1 MSNATPASLA
11 PPTTGVSPAVVLI
24 GGGALLLWGG
34 TAIANKIAVG
44 HMDAMSAGVLR
55 SLLAGLIAAGI
66 AFAWRLPFPKPA
78 RQRGLLALSGI
89 TSFAIW
95 PLLLSLG
102 LGLTTASHA
111 ALIMAM
117 IPVFTGLIAAGFER
131 NWPRAGW
138 WTGVVI
144 AVIGAF
150 FLVFYRTEGAL
161 LTAGGSVAGDL
172 IILSGAGICAL
183 GYVAGG
189 KLTPVIGTWSTTFWG
204 LAIATIVLI
213 PTFALLA
220 PRTDW
225 TAVGAGG
232 WAAIVYM
239 TIMSSLLGYAG
250 WFWALGHGGI
260 ARIGSWQLAQPVITL
275 ALAAMVLS
283 EALTWPLLL
292 AAGTILAGTAIAQR
306 QTLPRSIKARS
317 IKARSSKA
325 RSSKE

>member
-1 MSNATPASLA
+1 MA
-11 PPTTGVSPAVVLI
+11 

-34 TAIANKIAVG
+34 TAVANKIAVG
-44 HMDAMSAGVLR
+44 HMDAMTAGVLR

-66 AFAWRLPFPKPA
+66 AVVWRLPFPKPA
-78 RQRGLLALSGI
+78 RQRGLLVLSGI
-89 TSFAIW
+89 TSFAVW

-138 WTGVVI
+138 WIGIAI
-144 AVIGAF
+144 AVVGAF
-150 FLVFYRTEGAL
+150 FLVFYRGGGAL
-161 LTAGGSVAGDL
+161 LTGGGSVTGDL

-204 LAIATIVLI
+204 LAIATVVLI

-225 TAVGAGG
+225 SAVGIGG
-232 WAAIVYM
+232 WGAIAYL
-239 TIMSSLLGYAG
+239 TFMSSLLGYAG

-275 ALAAMVLS
+275 ALAVMVLG
-283 EALTWPLLL
+283 ETLTWPLLV
-292 AAGTILAGTAIAQR
+292 AASAILVGTAIAQR
-306 QTLPRSIKARS
+306 RIRSIKEHS
-317 IKARSSKA
+317 N
-325 RSSKE
+325 

>member
-1 MSNATPASLA
+1 VSTAKPAGPA
-11 PPTTGVSPAVVLI
+11 PRGTGVSPAVALI
-24 GGGALLLWGG
+24 AGGALVLWGG
-34 TAIANKIAVG
+34 TAVANKIAVS
-44 HMDAMSAGVLR
+44 HMDAMTAGVLR
-55 SLLAGLIAAGI
+55 SLIAGLIAA
-66 AFAWRLPFPKPA
+66 AAALAWRLPFPKPA

-89 TSFAIW
+89 TSFAVW

-117 IPVFTGLIAAGFER
+117 IPVFTGLIAAGAEQ

-138 WTGVVI
+138 WTGCAI

-150 FLVFYRTEGAL
+150 FLVFYRSEDAL
-161 LTAGGSVAGDL
+161 LDAGSVTGDL

-189 KLTPVIGTWSTTFWG
+189 KLTPAIGTWSTTFWG
-204 LAIATIVLI
+204 LAIACLVLI
-213 PTFALLA
+213 PTFAVLA

-225 TAVGAGG
+225 SAVGAGG
-232 WAAIVYM
+232 WAAIAYL
-239 TIMSSLLGYAG
+239 TFMSSLLGYAG

-275 ALAAMVLS
+275 ALAAMVLG
-283 EALTWPLLL
+283 EALSWPLLL
-292 AAGTILAGTAIAQR
+292 AGATILAGTAIAQ
-306 QTLPRSIKARS
+306 
-317 IKARSSKA
+317 SKA
-325 RSSKE
+325 LFRVREVPK

>member
-1 MSNATPASLA
+1 MSEATPASLA
-11 PPTTGVSPAVVLI
+11 PRTTSVSPAVVLI

-34 TAIANKIAVG
+34 TAIANKIAIG
-44 HMDAMSAGVLR
+44 HMDAMTAGVLR
-55 SLLAGLIAAGI
+55 SLLAGLIAAGA
-66 AFAWRLPFPKPA
+66 AFAWRLPFPKPT
-78 RQRGLLALSGI
+78 RQRGLLAISGI

-144 AVIGAF
+144 AIIGAF
-150 FLVFYRTEGAL
+150 FLVFYRTDGAL
-161 LTAGGSVAGDL
+161 LTGGGSVAGDL

-204 LAIATIVLI
+204 LAIATFVLI
-213 PTFALLA
+213 PTFVLLA

-225 TAVGAGG
+225 SAVGAGG
-232 WAAIVYM
+232 WAAIAYM
-239 TIMSSLLGYAG
+239 TFMSSLLGYAG

-275 ALAAMVLS
+275 ALAAMVLG
-283 EALTWPLLL
+283 EALTWPLLV
-292 AAGTILAGTAIAQR
+292 AGGTILVGTAIAQR
-306 QTLPRSIKARS
+306 KALSPSLKARS
-317 IKARSSKA
+317 IKEQHK
-325 RSSKE
+325 

>member
-1 MSNATPASLA
+1 MSEATPASLA
-11 PPTTGVSPAVVLI
+11 PRTTSVSPAVALI

-34 TAIANKIAVG
+34 TAIANKIAIG
-44 HMDAMSAGVLR
+44 HMDAMTAGVLR
-55 SLLAGLIAAGI
+55 SLLAGLIAAGA

-78 RQRGLLALSGI
+78 RQRGLLAISGI

-150 FLVFYRTEGAL
+150 FLVFYRTDGAL
-161 LTAGGSVAGDL
+161 LADGGSVAGDL

-204 LAIATIVLI
+204 LAIASIVLI
-213 PTFALLA
+213 PTFVLLA

-225 TAVGAGG
+225 SSVGAGG
-232 WAAIVYM
+232 WAAIAYL

-260 ARIGSWQLAQPVITL
+260 ARIGSWQFAQPVITL
-275 ALAAMVLS
+275 ALAAMVLG
-283 EALTWPLLL
+283 EALTWPLLV
-292 AAGTILAGTAIAQR
+292 AGGTILVGTAIAQR
-306 QTLPRSIKARS
+306 KTNSP
-317 IKARSSKA
+317 
-325 RSSKE
+325 

>member
-1 MSNATPASLA
+1 MSEATSLDPAPRTAGL
-11 PPTTGVSPAVVLI
+11 SPAVALI
-24 GGGALLLWGG
+24 AGGALLLWGG
-34 TAIANKIAVG
+34 TAVANKIAVG
-44 HMDAMSAGVLR
+44 HMDPMTAGVLR
-55 SLLAGLIAAGI
+55 SLLAGLIATA
-66 AFAWRLPFPKPA
+66 AALAWRLPFPKAA

-117 IPVFTGLIAAGFER
+117 IPVFTGLIAAGTER

-138 WTGVVI
+138 WVGVTI

-150 FLVFYRTEGAL
+150 FLVFYRSEGAL
-161 LTAGGSVAGDL
+161 LEAGSVTGDL
-172 IILSGAGICAL
+172 IILAGAGICGL

-204 LAIATIVLI
+204 LAIACLVLI
-213 PTFALLA
+213 PTFAVLA

-225 TAVGAGG
+225 SAVGAGG
-232 WAAIVYM
+232 WAAIAYM
-239 TIMSSLLGYAG
+239 TVMSSLLGYAG

-260 ARIGSWQLAQPVITL
+260 ARIASWQLAQPAITL
-275 ALAAMVLS
+275 ALAAMVLG
-283 EALTWPLLL
+283 EALSWPLLL
-292 AAGTILAGTAIAQR
+292 AGATILAGTAIAQS
-306 QTLPRSIKARS
+306 TRSIKEQ
-317 IKARSSKA
+317 SK
-325 RSSKE
+325 

>member
-1 MSNATPASLA
+1 MSEATPASLA
-11 PPTTGVSPAVVLI
+11 PHTTGVSPAVFVV

-34 TAIANKIAVG
+34 TAVANKIAVG
-44 HMDAMSAGVLR
+44 HMDAMTAGVLR
-55 SLLAGLIAAGI
+55 SLLAGLIAAGA

-78 RQRGLLALSGI
+78 RQRVLLAISGI

-117 IPVFTGLIAAGFER
+117 IPVFTGLIAAGAER

-138 WTGVVI
+138 WLGMVI

-150 FLVFYRTEGAL
+150 VLVFYRSGGAL
-161 LTAGGSVAGDL
+161 LDSASVTGDL
-172 IILSGAGICAL
+172 IILSGAAICGL

-189 KLTPVIGTWSTTFWG
+189 KLTPMIGTWSTTFWG
-204 LAIATIVLI
+204 LAIACLVLI
-213 PTFALLA
+213 PTFAILA

-225 TAVGAGG
+225 SAVGAGG
-232 WAAIVYM
+232 WAAIAYL
-239 TIMSSLLGYAG
+239 TFMSSLLGYAG

-260 ARIGSWQLAQPVITL
+260 TRIASWQLAQPVITL
-275 ALAAMVLS
+275 ALAAMVLG
-283 EALTWPLLL
+283 EVLTWPLLL
-292 AAGTILAGTAIAQR
+292 AAATILAGTAIAQR
-306 QTLPRSIKARS
+306 KAIPRGIK
-317 IKARSSKA
+317 
-325 RSSKE
+325 EPNP

>member
-1 MSNATPASLA
+1 MSNARPASLA
-11 PPTTGVSPAVVLI
+11 PPTASVSPAVIVI

-34 TAIANKIAVG
+34 TAVANKIAVG
-44 HMDAMSAGVLR
+44 HMDAMTAGVLR
-55 SLLAGLIAAGI
+55 SLLAGLIATGI
-66 AFAWRLPFPKPA
+66 ALAWRLPFPGPA
-78 RQRGLLALSGI
+78 AQRGLLALSGI
-89 TSFAIW
+89 TSFAVW

-102 LGLTTASHA
+102 LGMTTASHA

-138 WTGVVI
+138 WTGVVF

-150 FLVFYRTEGAL
+150 FLVFYRSGGAL
-161 LTAGGSVAGDL
+161 LTGGGSVTGDL
-172 IILSGAGICAL
+172 IILSGAAVCAL

-204 LAIATIVLI
+204 LAIATVVLI

-225 TAVGAGG
+225 AAVGIGG
-232 WAAIVYM
+232 WAAIAYLTV
-239 TIMSSLLGYAG
+239 MSSLLGYAG
-250 WFWALGHGGI
+250 WFWALGRGGI

-275 ALAAMVLS
+275 ALAVMVLG
-283 EALTWPLLL
+283 ETLTWPLLV
-292 AAGTILAGTAIAQR
+292 AAGAILAGTAIAQR
-306 QTLPRSIKARS
+306 KVQSRSV
-317 IKARSSKA
+317 
-325 RSSKE
+325 KEQAN

>member
-1 MSNATPASLA
+1 MSEATPANLA
-11 PPTTGVSPAVVLI
+11 PRTTGVSPAVALI
-24 GGGALLLWGG
+24 GWGALLLWGG
-34 TAIANKIAVG
+34 TAVANKIAVG
-44 HMDAMSAGVLR
+44 HMDAMTAGVLR
-55 SLLAGLIAAGI
+55 SLLAGLIAAG
-66 AFAWRLPFPKPA
+66 AALAWRLPFPKA
-78 RQRGLLALSGI
+78 TRQRGLLALSGI

-117 IPVFTGLIAAGFER
+117 IPVFTGLIAAGAER

-150 FLVFYRTEGAL
+150 FLVFHRSEGGL
-161 LTAGGSVAGDL
+161 LDGGSVTGDL

-189 KLTPVIGTWSTTFWG
+189 KLTPAIGTWSTTFWG
-204 LAIATIVLI
+204 LAIACLVLI
-213 PTFALLA
+213 PTFAVLA

-225 TAVGAGG
+225 SAVGIGG
-232 WAAIVYM
+232 WAAIAYM
-239 TIMSSLLGYAG
+239 TLMSSLLGYAG

-260 ARIGSWQLAQPVITL
+260 ARIGSWQLAQPAITL
-275 ALAAMVLS
+275 ALAAMVLG

-292 AAGTILAGTAIAQR
+292 SAGTILAGTAMAQR
-306 QTLPRSIKARS
+306 KALPRRT
-317 IKARSSKA
+317 
-325 RSSKE
+325 KEYQK